1 MKVRQLEN
9 KNQFLMEDEKQAI
22 FQSYDSIIAIYD
34 KENHILTFGCDW
46 DYSRT
51 TLKHLYIYL
60 RDVIYYDMT
69 PEQKQDIIKAL
80 QSANTRKALQKLID
94 NKKINYESEL
104 I

>member
-1 MKVRQLEN
+1 MKVKNLCN
-9 KNQFLMEDEKQAI
+9 KNQFLMEDEKQTI
-22 FQSYDSIIAIYD
+22 FQSYDSIIAIYN
-34 KENHILTFGCDW
+34 KENHDLTFGCDW
-46 DYSRT
+46 DYSKT

-69 PEQKQDIIKAL
+69 QEQKQDITNAL
-80 QSANTRKALQKLID
+80 QSANTKKALQKLID

>member
-1 MKVRQLEN
+1 MKVKNLCN

-22 FQSYDSIIAIYD
+22 FQSYDSIIAVYN
-34 KENHILTFGCDW
+34 KENHVLTFGCDW
-46 DYSRT
+46 DYSKT

-69 PEQKQDIIKAL
+69 QEQKQDITNAL
-80 QSANTRKALQKLID
+80 RSTNTKKALQKLID